1 MNKVQIS
8 IRKPLG
14 ELDPNTLISSTKR
27 LSIAEPTNSKKII
40 KGEVIYENLMR
51 KTKDMQN
58 DLEQMKSGFLKENR
72 KRCNSFISLET
83 PCNQQQL
90 LREKGKLME
99 LNENLMRNNS
109 FLSNKIRL
117 LEERELFLLK
127 IIEQLRNNKT
137 KEPIKT
143 IKSSNRDELISL
155 FSKY

>member
-1 MNKVQIS
+1 MKKAQIS

-14 ELDPNTLISSTKR
+14 ELDPNTLTSSTTQ
-27 LSIAEPTNSKKII
+27 LSLAKPAISKILI

-58 DLEQMKSGFLKENR
+58 DLQHMKSGFSKENR

-90 LREKGKLME
+90 LLEKGKLME
-99 LNENLMRNNS
+99 LNENLIRNNG

-127 IIEQLRNNKT
+127 TIEQLRNNKT
-137 KEPIKT
+137 KAT
-143 IKSSNRDELISL
+143 VKSSNRDELISL